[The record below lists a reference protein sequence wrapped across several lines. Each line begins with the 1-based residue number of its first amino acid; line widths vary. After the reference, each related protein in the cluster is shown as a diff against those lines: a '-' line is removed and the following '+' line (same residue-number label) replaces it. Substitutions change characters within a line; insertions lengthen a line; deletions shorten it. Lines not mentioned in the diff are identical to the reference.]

1 MKLFCLCG
9 QVVTSAYKY
18 LERVERVGH
27 TPLLLSFILPAALFA
42 LLFNVPQLL
51 PHVGVGA
58 DPRVKRYA

>member
-51 PHVGVGA
+51 PPVGVGA